1 MKPFTV
7 ALWIAKLVASLALL
21 LVAIPAGLFFGGAY
35 AVTSYQEHKLAQA
48 QRAKDCSAYRVQLQD
63 AFKQEKDTA
72 AITGLP
78 DDIDGLISEPLGRAG
93 VEMTFQ
99 HKKPLLDTATWLF
112 EDGSKV
118 PFSQYVA
125 DTQKSISTVCL
136 TPSGASQSL

>member
-1 MKPFTV
+1 MNPYSV
-7 ALWIAKLVASLALL
+7 ALWITKFVATLALL

-35 AVTSYQEHKLAQA
+35 AVAGYQEHKAVKV
-48 QRAKDCSAYRVQLQD
+48 QRAKDCSAYHAQLQD

-99 HKKPLLDTATWLF
+99 NREPLLDTAKWVF

-125 DTQKSISTVCL
+125 DTQKTIKAVCEN
-136 TPSGASQSL
+136 